1 MAYLGMAYL
10 GMGHD
15 QEAADALEKADA
27 IGGAMANNPFT
38 HVGLIAAYTRLGREQ
53 DARAEAA
60 EVLRLA
66 PKFSLET
73 VKKTIPVDWTAPP
86 GRHFLDDL
94 REAGLK

>member
-1 MAYLGMAYL
+1 MAYL

-15 QEAADALEKADA
+15 QEAADALERADA
-27 IGGAMANNPFT
+27 FRGAMANNPFT

-66 PKFSLET
+66 PKFSSAE
-73 VKKTIPVDWTAPP
+73 VRSRMPGDWDTP
-86 GRHFLDDL
+86 GSRQFLDDL
-94 REAGLK
+94 RKAGLK